1 MIRMIHINEEDL
13 LFVLK
18 LLVEQRGTPD
28 LFHLKANAFHYI
40 KNTSQRKIKIK
51 IKMENMLR
59 LWFHLMIK
67 LRGHSRFQHWL
78 KKMPESILIK
88 LGSRMI

>member
-1 MIRMIHINEEDL
+1 MIRMIHINEGL

-51 IKMENMLR
+51 IKIKMENMLR
-59 LWFHLMIK
+59 LWFHLVIK

-78 KKMPESILIK
+78 KKMPESIVIK
-88 LGSRMI
+88 LVSG